1 MLVGPVF
8 LRRIGPAVGGVVG
21 DLLVPEEVGLGR
33 GFHVVVGLV
42 VRVIG
47 EDAEAHLLQSFGGR
61 NVVDNVVGCGVGGAC
76 LTVAVA
82 LDVGAEAD
90 AHVFIVRRRIDIGTR
105 VGAGG
110 DGQQQ
115 RDDADGTTI
124 Q

>member
-47 EDAEAHLLQSFGGR
+47 EDAEAHLLQSFSGGDVCG
-61 NVVDNVVGCGVGGAC
+61 NIVGRRVGGAC
-76 LTVAVA
+76 RTGAVV
-82 LDVGAEAD
+82 LDVGTEAD
-90 AHVFIVRRRIDIGTR
+90 AHVIVFRRRNDVGIR

-110 DGQQQ
+110 NG
-115 RDDADGTTI
+115 
-124 Q
+124 